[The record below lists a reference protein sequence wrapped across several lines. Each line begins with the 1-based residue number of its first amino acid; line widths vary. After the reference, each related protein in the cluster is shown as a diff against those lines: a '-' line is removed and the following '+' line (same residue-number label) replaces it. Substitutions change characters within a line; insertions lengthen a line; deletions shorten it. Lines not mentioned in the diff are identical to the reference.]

1 MENITVKWLSSF
13 HTLLYHTTGGRVGH
27 RLVNNDMLLLAT
39 TGRVTGKTHTVPLLY
54 LTDGDRLVVIASYGG
69 RPDHPQWYK
78 NLLATPQASVQIN
91 TERRDVTAATMNET
105 DRAVWW
111 PKVVAAYSDYAEY
124 QSKTDRQIPLVFL
137 SWSELA

>member
-1 MENITVKWLSSF
+1 MENITVKWLSSV
-13 HTLLYHTTGGRVGH
+13 HTLLYRTTGGRVGH

-91 TERRDVTAATMNET
+91 TEHRDVTAATMNET
-105 DRAVWW
+105 DRTVWW
-111 PKVVAAYSDYAEY
+111 PKAVAAYSDYAEY